1 VEEVLNHKFFHTA
14 NINEILARRGV
25 PPIIPRINSLNVS
38 VQNVVTEFID
48 LQKKLEIELE
58 LECNI
63 YEKTLPSFEFV
74 NYNLKPARPTEPKRN
89 DDCKE

>member
-1 VEEVLNHKFFHTA
+1 MNHKFFHTA